1 VTTKKWIASAPLF
14 PKGFAV
20 RIVKSIAAMQRQ
32 ARQWQRAGTPVAF
45 VPTMGYLHRGHLSLI
60 EQARKHAGRKGR
72 VVVSIYV
79 NPTQFG
85 PREDLAKYP
94 RDLQRDKKLCRAA
107 GADVIFIPST
117 RQMYPAGF
125 STWVTE
131 ETLARGME
139 GVARPAH
146 FRGVTTVVAKL
157 FQIIQP
163 NAAVFGAKDFQQS
176 AIIRRMAR
184 DLNFPV
190 KIIIAPTVREADG
203 LAMSSRNK
211 YLSPAQ
217 RRQATVLWRAMQK
230 ARSRAAKGA
239 VVAVEMHQELRRFIH
254 LEPEAR
260 LDYMAFYDPNTLEPV
275 KKIRKGTQIALAVFI
290 GKTRLIDNARL

>member
-1 VTTKKWIASAPLF
+1 
-14 PKGFAV
+14 
-20 RIVKSIAAMQRQ
+20 MQRL

-45 VPTMGYLHRGHLSLI
+45 VPTMGCLHRGHLSLI
-60 EQARKHAGRKGR
+60 AKARTSAGRNGR

-85 PREDLAKYP
+85 PHEDLAKYP
-94 RDLQRDKKLCRAA
+94 RNLPRDKKLCAAA
-107 GADVIFIPST
+107 GADVVFIPAT
-117 RQMYPAGF
+117 RDMYPAGF

-131 ETLARGME
+131 ESLAQGME
-139 GVARPAH
+139 GASRPTH
-146 FRGVTTVVAKL
+146 FRGVATVVAKL
-157 FQIIQP
+157 FQIVLPGVAI
-163 NAAVFGAKDFQQS
+163 FGAKDFQQS

-190 KIIIAPTVREADG
+190 KIIVAPTVREADG

-230 ARSRAAKGA
+230 ARSRAARGRVPA
-239 VVAVEMHQELRRFIH
+239 ASLQQELRRLIA

-260 LDYMAFYDPNTLEPV
+260 VDYIAFFDPNTLEPE
-275 KKIRKGTQIALAVFI
+275 KIIKKGTHVALAVFI
-290 GKTRLIDNARL
+290 GKIRLIDNARF